1 MKNKLKF
8 KNIVFFT
15 VLVIAAAG
23 LCGATFTGWGYKAL
37 DGDSITVAISE
48 EKIISVELEGID
60 CPELEQDFG
69 QEAKDFTKNFIYKKK
84 LKVEIKAY
92 DAEERVIGRVF
103 LENKDLS
110 LALIEAGLAWYDK
123 KKGPDKKLAK
133 AQKKAKK
140 AKIGLWSKPKPTP
153 PWIFRTAQE
162 DKAKKL

>member
-1 MKNKLKF
+1 MKENLKF
-8 KNIVFFT
+8 KNIVFFA
-15 VLVIAAAG
+15 VLVIAASG
-23 LCGATFTGWGYKAL
+23 LGGQIFTGWGYKAL

-69 QEAKDFTKNFIYKKK
+69 KEANDFTKNFIYKKK
-84 LKVEIKAY
+84 VKVEIKAY
-92 DAEERVIGRVF
+92 DDEERVIGRVF
-103 LENKDLS
+103 LKDKDLS

-123 KKGPDKKLAK
+123 KKGPDKKLSK

-153 PWIFRTAQE
+153 PWIFRTSKE
-162 DKAKKL
+162 KAEK

>member
-1 MKNKLKF
+1 MKENLKF
-8 KNIVFFT
+8 KNIVFFA

-23 LCGATFTGWGYKAL
+23 LWGATFTGWGYKAL

-48 EKIISVELEGID
+48 EKIIPVELEGID

-69 QEAKDFTKNFIYKKK
+69 KEAKEFTKNFIYKKK
-84 LKVEIKAY
+84 VKVEIKAY

-103 LENKDLS
+103 LEDKDLS
-110 LALIEAGLAWYDK
+110 LALIEVGLAWYDK

-140 AKIGLWSKPKPTP
+140 AKIGLWSGLKPIP
-153 PWIFRTAQE
+153 PWIFRTSPE
-162 DKAKKL
+162 KSEK